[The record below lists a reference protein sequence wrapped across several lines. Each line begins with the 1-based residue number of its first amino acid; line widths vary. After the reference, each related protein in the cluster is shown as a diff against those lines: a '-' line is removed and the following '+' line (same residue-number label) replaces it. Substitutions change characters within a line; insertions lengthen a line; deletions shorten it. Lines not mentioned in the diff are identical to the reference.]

1 MNELFETKDFYLA
14 CFLKAK
20 GIKLLNAS
28 GEKIRDIVFTFQ
40 LENSEKLIND
50 FYNESELIPSIK
62 FVNAIRDLKAL
73 SHSIK
78 KRGKKWNQEEKNYSG
93 S

>member
-1 MNELFETKDFYLA
+1 MNEVFETKDFYLA

-20 GIKLLNAS
+20 GIKLLNAN
-28 GEKIRDIVFTFQ
+28 GDKIKDIVFTFQ

-50 FYNESELIPSIK
+50 FYNENELIPAIK

-73 SHSIK
+73 SHNIK
-78 KRGKKWNQEEKNYSG
+78 MRGEKW
-93 S
+93 

>member
-1 MNELFETKDFYLA
+1 MNDVLETKDFYLA

-28 GEKIRDIVFTFQ
+28 GDKIRDIVFKFQ

-50 FYNESELIPSIK
+50 FYNENELIPAIK

-73 SHSIK
+73 SNSTIK
-78 KRGKKWNQEEKNYSG
+78 NPSL
-93 S
+93 SFTLF

>member
-1 MNELFETKDFYLA
+1 MNEVFETKDFYLA

-28 GEKIRDIVFTFQ
+28 GEKMRDIVFKFQ
-40 LENSEKLIND
+40 VENSEKLIND
-50 FYNESELIPSIK
+50 FYNENELIPAIK

-73 SHSIK
+73 CHSIK
-78 KRGKKWNQEEKNYSG
+78 MRGERW
-93 S
+93 

>member
-1 MNELFETKDFYLA
+1 MSEVFETKDFYLA

-28 GEKIRDIVFTFQ
+28 GEKMRDIVFKFRV
-40 LENSEKLIND
+40 ENSEKLIND
-50 FYNESELIPSIK
+50 FYNENELIPAIR

-73 SHSIK
+73 AHNIK
-78 KRGKKWNQEEKNYSG
+78 
-93 S
+93 